1 MQGLFD
7 VVRLATISLIL
18 VASRVFAHKFLAA
31 GRRRLAQI
39 APGVAL
45 TLLLWLA
52 FGEGFG
58 FYLAR
63 FSQNYVTTYAG
74 LASVMIALVFLYVLS
89 AIFIFGGEVNASIS
103 TTRQKKTGAKEVP
116 RAGD

>member
-1 MQGLFD
+1 MFD
-7 VVRLATISLIL
+7 AVRLATISLIL
-18 VASRVFAHKFLAA
+18 VATLVFAHKFLAA

-103 TTRQKKTGAKEVP
+103 ATRQRKTGAQEVP